1 MRTGSRSPTRPPF
14 IEAPLPRSGATAAP
28 VAVSNETVLHRGV
41 EPYCND
47 FTHKRRGL
55 QRDRRSSRPGQGPL
69 QVVLGRVAVSNE
81 TALHRGTTSRWDV
94 AKWDTG
100 RGLQRDRPSSR
111 PAHGRPRGQVGRS
124 RSPTR
129 PPFIE
134 ARRSRRRP
142 GTRRGRGLQR
152 DRPSSRPV
160 RAGHRAGAGLQVAVS
175 NETALHR
182 GNIARDVRD
191 LETGRGLQRDRPS
204 SRPHDRGGGDGQDA
218 GRGLQRDRPSSR
230 LGQAR
235 QAGEEP
241 WSRSPTRPPFIE
253 AWPRSSTPAAP
264 TRRGLQRDRPSSR
277 HASTCYRPARRTGRG
292 LQRDRPSSR
301 RVQWVALFL
310 VRLVAVSNETALH
323 RGRRVVPGRQH
334 TGEVAVSNETALH
347 RGSADTWL
355 SEYLVPVAV
364 SNETA
369 LHRGPVETLLP
380 DEVAQSRSPTRPPFI
395 EADQRLLY
403 PGQPASRGLQRDRP
417 SSRLAARPGPPA
429 LGEVAVSDET
439 ALHRGLYRPGR
450 RHRGRLVAVSDETA
464 LHRGS
469 LYGYCGPGA
478 RSVAVSDETALHRG
492 SGDGSNVTIRHNVAV
507 SDETALHRGPP
518 VGGGWFRWARVAVS
532 DETALHRGRFLPSG
546 W

>member
-55 QRDRRSSRPGQGPL
+55 QRDRPSSRPGQGPL

-94 AKWDTG
+94 AKWDT
-100 RGLQRDRPSSR
+100 
-111 PAHGRPRGQVGRS
+111 
-124 RSPTR
+124 
-129 PPFIE
+129 
-134 ARRSRRRP
+134 
-142 GTRRGRGLQR
+142 GRGLQR

-204 SRPHDRGGGDGQDA
+204 SRPHDRGGGAGQDA
-218 GRGLQRDRPSSR
+218 G
-230 LGQAR
+230 
-235 QAGEEP
+235 
-241 WSRSPTRPPFIE
+241 
-253 AWPRSSTPAAP
+253 
-264 TRRGLQRDRPSSR
+264 RGLQRDRPSSR

-439 ALHRGLYRPGR
+439 ALQ
-450 RHRGRLVAVSDETA
+450 
-464 LHRGS
+464 
-469 LYGYCGPGA
+469 
-478 RSVAVSDETALHRG
+478 
-492 SGDGSNVTIRHNVAV
+492 
-507 SDETALHRGPP
+507 
-518 VGGGWFRWARVAVS
+518 
-532 DETALHRGRFLPSG
+532 RGRFLPSG

>member
-55 QRDRRSSRPGQGPL
+55 QRDRPSSRPGQGPL

-94 AKWDTG
+94 AKWFTG

-111 PAHGRPRGQVGRS
+111 HVDAGAVRLPVEVAVSNETALHRGRGPSAIPAQLVPVAVSNETALHRGLFVPGTEPVPGYKS

-134 ARRSRRRP
+134 ATSPATCATWRP
-142 GTRRGRGLQR
+142 VAVSNETALHRGPMIVAGVTVRMLVAVSNETALHRGLVKRGKRAKSRGRGLQR
-152 DRPSSRPV
+152 DRPSSRPG
-160 RAGHRAGAGLQVAVS
+160 RGHRHPRRRRVAVS

-182 GNIARDVRD
+182 GMPVPA
-191 LETGRGLQRDRPS
+191 TGLP
-204 SRPHDRGGGDGQDA
+204 GGQ
-218 GRGLQRDRPSSR
+218 
-230 LGQAR
+230 
-235 QAGEEP
+235 
-241 WSRSPTRPPFIE
+241 
-253 AWPRSSTPAAP
+253 
-264 TRRGLQRDRPSSR
+264 
-277 HASTCYRPARRTGRG
+277 
-292 LQRDRPSSR
+292 
-301 RVQWVALFL
+301 
-310 VRLVAVSNETALH
+310 
-323 RGRRVVPGRQH
+323 
-334 TGEVAVSNETALH
+334 VAVSNETALH

-439 ALHRGLYRPGR
+439 ALHRGLYRPGG
-450 RHRGRLVAVSDETA
+450 RHRGGL
-464 LHRGS
+464 
-469 LYGYCGPGA
+469 
-478 RSVAVSDETALHRG
+478 
-492 SGDGSNVTIRHNVAV
+492 
-507 SDETALHRGPP
+507 
-518 VGGGWFRWARVAVS
+518 VAVS